1 MGCWVQ
7 NRVRVRNGMQS
18 SDQGIGCRVGVQ
30 DGVQEVMQSRVH
42 SAEQVAGCR
51 TGSRG

>member
-18 SDQGIGCRVGVQ
+18 SDQGIGCR
-30 DGVQEVMQSRVH
+30 M
-42 SAEQVAGCR
+42 GCR
-51 TGSRG
+51 R